1 MRYDF
6 AIITIE
12 VMMKRLNDEDSID
25 AKKKNEKNGVDV
37 VSVFFKSK
45 VHMCPNI
52 CVHFN

>member
-1 MRYDF
+1 
-6 AIITIE
+6 
-12 VMMKRLNDEDSID
+12 MMKDCTHVY
-25 AKKKNEKNGVDV
+25 EKNGVDV